1 MNKKKLISLL
11 VAAGVV
17 ISSIIFVIKSS
28 SPFSKES
35 YLEDYKEFIE
45 KVSNENDSYSEDDWA
60 ETDETFEKYNEEW
73 YNKFEPELSISEK
86 LTITK
91 YNAEYKIYR
100 FIP

>member
-1 MNKKKLISLL
+1 MNKKKLISILI
-11 VAAGVV
+11 VAGVV
-17 ISSIIFVIKSS
+17 ISTIIYVVKSS
-28 SPFSKES
+28 SPNSKES
-35 YLEDYKEFIE
+35 YLEEYKEFIE
-45 KVSNENDSYSEDDWA
+45 KVSDENDSYSEDDWA

-73 YNKFEPELSISEK
+73 YNKFEPELSFSEK